1 MQNIDECEWKKLE
14 KVTQSVL
21 LTLKLKWLI
30 IQYLLSLITAL
41 GDGKCFYSKSISG
54 LALFLLILGNS
65 STLLDTYLL
74 LLSP

>member
-30 IQYLLSLITAL
+30 IQYLLSLIAAL

-54 LALFLLILGNS
+54 LALLLLILGN
-65 STLLDTYLL
+65 
-74 LLSP
+74 